1 MKSVKKGDHIRLIE
15 MPNDP
20 NPIPSGSEGVVVEVT
35 NGSLAQITVDW
46 VDINRTLS
54 LIPGVDRFEVIG
66 SNKHRPCEE
75 ETR

>member
-1 MKSVKKGDHIRLIE
+1 MPNVKRGDIIRMIE

-20 NPIPSGSEGVVVEVT
+20 DPIPPGSEGVVVDVT
-35 NGSLAQITVDW
+35 DGTLAQITVDW
-46 VDINRTLS
+46 VGINRTLS